1 MSPSLPSRL
10 ISLTYGVIEM
20 SGRILEEIDLMYAG
34 DNDPLFVVDKRGAL
48 LLGFRNKMN
57 HVDEL
62 ESSGVHVSAFH

>member
-1 MSPSLPSRL
+1 
-10 ISLTYGVIEM
+10 M